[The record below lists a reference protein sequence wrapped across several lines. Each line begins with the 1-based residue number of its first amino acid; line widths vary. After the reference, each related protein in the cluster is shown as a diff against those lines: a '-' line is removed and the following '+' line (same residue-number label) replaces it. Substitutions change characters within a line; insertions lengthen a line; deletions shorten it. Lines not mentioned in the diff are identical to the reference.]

1 MNADDA
7 GQVWALAAEA
17 WQATPTEAHWSLAV
31 LAAVL
36 VVHARTRKP
45 EPAPVA
51 RGRQRQETA
60 EIARQDNA
68 RLLRRLWWRAR
79 PPYDLMRVDGLEIAR
94 VGQTS
99 HMLWIGPTGRGKSAS
114 VATVRCDRKRA
125 VFAAMPDLSDPL
137 RAHADFVW
145 TAGESSTPVD
155 FLLGTPSR
163 VAMMLTEVFRS
174 GGNGVW
180 KRGAFLATK
189 RVIEQMDGEKDPRGL
204 GRIAERLD
212 AAIARDGTLKR
223 MVEGWVTRFAATAEA
238 LGDSAGPGGVDLAQ
252 YLRRGQMVVI
262 DNDAW
267 QHPGLKGDVVAFGL
281 AEARRLADVVPG
293 GFRLIFEEADQLGD
307 RIDLAD
313 PFFVAGRRRR
323 VAVDALVHSEDKLP
337 DAMATNSATRAYFRP
352 NKPEHRQRVARSL
365 DMTEREV
372 DGIPDYHAWVEHDG
386 KIRRLVHFPKP
397 RPGRVP
403 ATVIKPVG
411 VADTGNGEERRIQR
425 YEWTMVEP
433 ADTWEEPGG
442 NGQRALPAP
451 SVTLEKL
458 TRNIYPERG
467 CERWG
472 GKHDKAGHRGKGCG
486 AGCQIQEHLDNCYG
500 LVWIDGGWVSVHRLR
515 WELAFGPIGLNPDGT
530 KKTLDHKRECPRDCS
545 KLEHLEVT
553 TRAENTARS
562 WRVGGHRKPRGS
574 GVGQ

>member
-1 MNADDA
+1 MNASDA

-17 WQATPTEAHWSLAV
+17 WQATPNEAHWSLAV

-45 EPAPVA
+45 EPAPA
-51 RGRQRQETA
+51 AHGRVRQETA

-79 PPYDLMRVDGLEIAR
+79 PPYDLMRVDGLEIDR
-94 VGQTS
+94 TGQRS

-114 VATVRCDRKRA
+114 VATIRCDGKRP

-145 TAGESSTPVD
+145 TAGESTEPVN
-155 FLLGTPSR
+155 FLLGTPAR

-180 KRGAFLATK
+180 KRAAFLQTK
-189 RVIEQMDGEKDPRGL
+189 RVIEQMDGEKDPRSL
-204 GRIAERLD
+204 SRIAERLD
-212 AAIARDGTLKR
+212 DAIARDGGQKR
-223 MVEGWVTRFAATAEA
+223 MIEGWVTRFAATAEA
-238 LGDSAGPGGVDLAQ
+238 LGDSAGPHGVDLAQ

-281 AEARRLADVVPG
+281 AEARRLADVIPG
-293 GFRLIFEEADQLGD
+293 GFRLIFEEADQLQD

-337 DAMATNSATRAYFRP
+337 DAMTTNSATRAYFRP
-352 NKPEHRQRVARSL
+352 NKPEHRQRVAKSL

-397 RPGRVP
+397 RPARLSVTDTHLNESDGYKR
-403 ATVIKPVG
+403 TDRRRRSRIEVIEQRPVLK
-411 VADTGNGEERRIQR
+411 
-425 YEWTMVEP
+425 
-433 ADTWEEPGG
+433 
-442 NGQRALPAP
+442 ALPPP
-451 SVTLEKL
+451 SRMSQKLLDGFVREGSCLRWRKDLKHTGDGYGQVWVEK
-458 TRNIYPERG
+458 TVER
-467 CERWG
+467 
-472 GKHDKAGHRGKGCG
+472 
-486 AGCQIQEHLDNCYG
+486 
-500 LVWIDGGWVSVHRLR
+500 DGYWDYVHILR
-515 WELAFGPIGLNPDGT
+515 WEQAYGLLPRSPEGKRILT
-530 KKTLDHKRECPRDCS
+530 IDHQCRVKDCGE
-545 KLEHLEVT
+545 LTHLEPVT
-553 TRAENTARS
+553 RQVNSERR
-562 WRVGGHRKPRGS
+562 WRVRGVGS
-574 GVGQ
+574 G